1 MKIDRKRQLES
12 FGKLLDIMD
21 QLREKCPWDRKQ
33 TLESLRPQTIEET
46 YELSDAIL
54 KGELDNLSKEL
65 GDLLLHVVFY
75 AKIGEEKNSFD
86 IADVCDRLCN
96 KLIYRHPHV
105 FGSVEVENAEQVKQN
120 WEQLKTK
127 EKDGNK
133 SVLSGVP
140 EGLPSVIKAFRMQE
154 KARAV
159 GFDWVEKKEVW
170 EKVEEELVEFKQAL
184 LAQEGSADARQAQK
198 ESQGE
203 LGDLLFAII
212 NASRLYGLDP
222 DTALES
228 TCAKFRRRFGY
239 LEEQT
244 IKKGK
249 NLKDMTLAQMEE
261 YWEEAKDLEKEG
273 RL

>member
-86 IADVCDRLCN
+86 IADVCERLCN

>member
-1 MKIDRKRQLES
+1 
-12 FGKLLDIMD
+12 
-21 QLREKCPWDRKQ
+21 
-33 TLESLRPQTIEET
+33 
-46 YELSDAIL
+46 
-54 KGELDNLSKEL
+54 
-65 GDLLLHVVFY
+65 
-75 AKIGEEKNSFD
+75 
-86 IADVCDRLCN
+86 
-96 KLIYRHPHV
+96 
-105 FGSVEVENAEQVKQN
+105 
-120 WEQLKTK
+120 
-127 EKDGNK
+127 
-133 SVLSGVP
+133 
-140 EGLPSVIKAFRMQE
+140 MQE

-170 EKVEEELVEFKQAL
+170 EKVEEEIGEFKQAL
-184 LAQEGSADARQAQK
+184 LAQEGSADVRQAQK